1 MRKPLLS
8 ILLIFFAINTFAQN
22 TVTHYIKFFH
32 VGEKILPVHTLNI
45 SYIDGYV
52 PRDTDEVILDTL
64 RSVSILTDEA
74 TYNSIL
80 AYIQKTN
87 FHFSKTPGQLSFGT
101 FKILGEG
108 KYYYLP
114 DLSCTDYFKK
124 LVVYLKKKKSDPQA
138 IQGIIDNYP
147 WIFNP

>member
-1 MRKPLLS
+1 MRNTSLFILS
-8 ILLIFFAINTFAQN
+8 LFFAINTFAQKK
-22 TVTHYIKFFH
+22 VTHYIKFFH

-45 SYIDGYV
+45 SYIDGNV

-64 RSVSILTDEA
+64 HSVSILTDEA

-80 AYIQKTN
+80 AYIQKAN

-101 FKILGEG
+101 FKIFGEG
-108 KYYYLP
+108 RCYYLP

-124 LVVYLKKKKSDPQA
+124 LIVYLRKKKSDPQA

>member
-1 MRKPLLS
+1 MII
-8 ILLIFFAINTFAQN
+8 ILFLAIGGRGQN

-45 SYIDGYV
+45 SYVDGDV
-52 PRDTDEVILDTL
+52 PRDSDEVILDTL
-64 RSVSILTDEA
+64 HSVSILTDEA

-80 AYIQKTN
+80 EYIKKTN
-87 FHFSKTPGQLSFGT
+87 FHFSKSPGALSFGT
-101 FKILGEG
+101 FKIVGDG